1 VQVHGRLLRAVGG
14 QVLKVRR
21 NKQFDLT
28 PDGKNIKLVQT
39 TDGTAVEADAY
50 ISTAP
55 ADLLK

>member
-1 VQVHGRLLRAVGG
+1 VGG